1 MSSKNL
7 LSSFLEFVLPKKK
20 ATTGGKTYTNT
31 FKPGDSETLSLPEYQ
46 QYLDDIQEDRLSDNE
61 FELIDKLFIND
72 PDCSAALNAYLTL
85 SDTPYQMLV
94 YNKDNELDRDG
105 IKLAEGIMTSLFS
118 INDYSLN
125 YQMKPS
131 FREFKDAQG
140 WLQLARGAIGAELV
154 YDKAMRPYE
163 LRIVDMATIK
173 YTEKKAGQFK
183 PIQKTE
189 ESDSIDLDIPTFF
202 TARFRQSPTTP
213 YSHSHFAAAINTIA
227 ARMKIINDLY
237 RIMNYT
243 GYPRIAVSVVE
254 EILLKNAPKAVLS
267 DDSKKIEWI
276 NARMN
281 EITSKLVS
289 LQPTSPI
296 VHTDSAAVSILN
308 EKMSGASLQVSEI
321 IECLNAQNQAGLK
334 VVATVLGRGTAGVNT
349 ASTETIIFSK
359 SADAFNRPMEDLMS
373 RVLTL
378 ALRIAGFEG
387 YCEFRFEPVELRPAL
402 ELENQK
408 TMLQTRMLT
417 QLSYGLITDDEY
429 HLRVNG
435 ELAAEGAKL
444 LSGTNFLSGGQTVDT
459 SDPNANRSSLNR
471 ELTPDNETSS
481 KSNSVQPDEKSS

>member
-1 MSSKNL
+1 MASKNI
-7 LSSFLEFVLPKKK
+7 LSSFVEFVLPKKK
-20 ATTGGKTYTNT
+20 TTSGGKSVTDTYQSGQT
-31 FKPGDSETLSLPEYQ
+31 ETLSLPDYQ
-46 QYLDDIQEDRLSDNE
+46 QYLNDIQDDRLSDDE
-61 FELIDKLFIND
+61 FELVDKLFVND
-72 PDCSAALNAYLTL
+72 PDCSAAVNAYLTL
-85 SDTPYQMLV
+85 SDTNYQMLV
-94 YNKDNELDRDG
+94 YNQKGELDRDG
-105 IKLAEGIMTSLFS
+105 IKIAEGIMESLFS
-118 INDYSLN
+118 INDYTLN

-154 YDKAMRPYE
+154 YDKAMRPTE
-163 LRIVDMATIK
+163 LRIVDMATVK
-173 YTEKKAGQFK
+173 YTEKKIGEFK
-183 PIQKTE
+183 PVQKTDK
-189 ESDSIDLDIPTFF
+189 SDEIDLDIPTFF
-202 TARFRQSPTTP
+202 TARFRQSPTSP

-227 ARMKIINDLY
+227 SRMKIINDLY

-243 GYPRIAVSVVE
+243 GYPRIGVKVME
-254 EILLKNAPKAVLS
+254 EVLLKNAPKSALAN
-267 DDSKKIEWI
+267 DKEKIAWV
-276 NARMN
+276 NARMS
-281 EITSKLVS
+281 EITTKLVS
-289 LQPTSPI
+289 LQPTSPL
-296 VHTDSAAVSILN
+296 VHTDSAEVSILN

-321 IECLNAQNQAGLK
+321 IDCLNAQNQAGLK

-387 YCEFRFEPVELRPAL
+387 YCEFKFEPVELRPAL

-408 TMLQTRMLT
+408 TMLQTRLLT

-435 ELAAEGAKL
+435 ELAAEGAKR
-444 LSGTNFLSGGQTVDT
+444 LSGTNFLDGDNKSVDT
-459 SDPNANRSSLNR
+459 SDPTANRSSLNR

-481 KSNSVQPDEKSS
+481 KSNSVQPDEK